1 MSEENT
7 IMERL
12 FHKLDDKAKTLNK
25 ENGQSFIENLGLAM
39 EDIYTNQRELLEQA
53 TLQDRRKAFQFCIFK
68 FITRRKYSS

>member
-12 FHKLDDKAKTLNK
+12 FHTLDDKAKTLNK

-39 EDIYTNQRELLEQA
+39 EDNKQR
-53 TLQDRRKAFQFCIFK
+53 FK
-68 FITRRKYSS
+68 IEGKLFNLHI

>member
-25 ENGQSFIENLGLAM
+25 
-39 EDIYTNQRELLEQA
+39 
-53 TLQDRRKAFQFCIFK
+53 RKWTEFYRK
-68 FITRRKYSS
+68 FRVSYGRYLYKPKRTFRTSNASR

>member
-25 ENGQSFIENLGLAM
+25 EM
-39 EDIYTNQRELLEQA
+39 
-53 TLQDRRKAFQFCIFK
+53 DRFYRKFRVSYGRYLYKPKRTFRTSNAS
-68 FITRRKYSS
+68 R